1 MNNEIVFD
9 KLTWLQQFLNIFVE
23 SMHIKEEDFTVSVPD
38 IISIIV
44 DVNKEIEQ
52 IKQFHSLD
60 HISTAKELSLYCY
73 YILKRKPIMIRDEE
87 KHLNKINEKFCVSL
101 LLSSVNIE
109 KKLNKE
115 YIRFLVD
122 MFYRAELTKDAI
134 YLLANT
140 LKQMEEE

>member
-1 MNNEIVFD
+1 MNNEMVFD
-9 KLTWLQQFLNIFVE
+9 KLNWLRRLLNTFVE
-23 SMHIKEEDFTVSVPD
+23 SLNIQDDDFSVSVPD
-38 IISIIV
+38 LISIIV
-44 DVNKEIEQ
+44 DVNKEIDQ

-60 HISTAKELSLYCY
+60 YISTAKELSLYCY
-73 YILKRKPIMIRDEE
+73 YILKRKPIMIKDEE
-87 KHLNKINEKFCVSL
+87 KYPNQINEKFCVSL